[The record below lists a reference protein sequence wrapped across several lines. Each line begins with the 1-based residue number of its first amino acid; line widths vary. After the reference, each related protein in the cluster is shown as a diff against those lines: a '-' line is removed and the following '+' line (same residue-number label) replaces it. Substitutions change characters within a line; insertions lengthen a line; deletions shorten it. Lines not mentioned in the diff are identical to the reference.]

1 MGSTSST
8 MSASLHYTPFR
19 ELHNYRDQYAPSFKP
34 YTSSATYPGGE
45 TNKYKP
51 DPKVGGA
58 RDPHGSSEF
67 AGRAGEHGGS
77 FYNHRPNEV
86 GWTSGPYAGH
96 DARHSGFNPGSHF
109 FNSGYHQNPES
120 NIELRRPFCGMTQSR
135 TQKCSPLQESMR
147 LMHTQR
153 RNNHEFTPSLQEE
166 DKLGVSHTLP
176 VYPTGMYFAHSQA
189 RNVGD
194 KLTHFGGDKYGPH
207 AYGHYPD
214 YLSASTTDAGGMWSS
229 PRLGLESRV
238 FHDGGDACR
247 VTESGH
253 GTWLKSD
260 NTKGGQFDAPRWN
273 DTAAGR
279 VERSGMD
286 RMERPAKADAH
297 HE

>member
-1 MGSTSST
+1 
-8 MSASLHYTPFR
+8 
-19 ELHNYRDQYAPSFKP
+19 
-34 YTSSATYPGGE
+34 
-45 TNKYKP
+45 
-51 DPKVGGA
+51 
-58 RDPHGSSEF
+58 
-67 AGRAGEHGGS
+67 
-77 FYNHRPNEV
+77 
-86 GWTSGPYAGH
+86 
-96 DARHSGFNPGSHF
+96 
-109 FNSGYHQNPES
+109 
-120 NIELRRPFCGMTQSR
+120 MTQSR

-214 YLSASTTDAGGMWSS
+214 YLGASTTNAGGMWSS

-286 RMERPAKADAH
+286 RTERPAKAIAH

>member
-1 MGSTSST
+1 MGVQVVA
-8 MSASLHYTPFR
+8 MSASLHYTPVR

-34 YTSSATYPGGE
+34 YTSSATYPGAE

-51 DPKVGGA
+51 DPKVSGA
-58 RDPHGSSEF
+58 KDPHGSSEF
-67 AGRAGEHGGS
+67 AARAGEHGGS

-86 GWTSGPYAGH
+86 GWTSGPYSGH
-96 DARHSGFNPGSHF
+96 DARHSGFNPGSH
-109 FNSGYHQNPES
+109 Q
-120 NIELRRPFCGMTQSR
+120 
-135 TQKCSPLQESMR
+135 
-147 LMHTQR
+147 
-153 RNNHEFTPSLQEE
+153 FTPSLQEE

-214 YLSASTTDAGGMWSS
+214 YLGASTTNAGGMWSS

>member
-1 MGSTSST
+1 MGVQVVA
-8 MSASLHYTPFR
+8 MSASLHYTPVR

-34 YTSSATYPGGE
+34 YTSSATYPGAE

-51 DPKVGGA
+51 DPKVSGA
-58 RDPHGSSEF
+58 KDPHGSSEF
-67 AGRAGEHGGS
+67 AARAGEHGGS

-86 GWTSGPYAGH
+86 GWTSGPYSGH

-166 DKLGVSHTLP
+166 DKLG
-176 VYPTGMYFAHSQA
+176 
-189 RNVGD
+189 
-194 KLTHFGGDKYGPH
+194 PH

-214 YLSASTTDAGGMWSS
+214 YLGASTTNAGGMWSS

-279 VERSGMD
+279 VERSGM
-286 RMERPAKADAH
+286 ERGEKPPHADAH